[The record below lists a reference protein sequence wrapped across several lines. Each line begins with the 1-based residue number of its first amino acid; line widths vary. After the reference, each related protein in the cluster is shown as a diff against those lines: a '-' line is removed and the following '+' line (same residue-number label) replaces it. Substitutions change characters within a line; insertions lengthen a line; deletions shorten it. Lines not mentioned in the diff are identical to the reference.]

1 MNSKEIAIKF
11 YDAFSVAN
19 IDVLKQLYDKKLI
32 FNDNIFVNLD
42 YNETISMWSSLLV
55 GNKNMSIK
63 YEIKKYSE
71 KYVEVEWIADYL
83 FTSTNRNVKNIIL
96 AKMEIDQGKIIN
108 HTDNFDFYKWS
119 QMAFGITGVLIGWTS
134 FFKNKVRTEAYNKL
148 GLQK

>member
-134 FFKNKVRTEAYNKL
+134 FFKNKVRTETYNKL

>member
-11 YDAFSVAN
+11 YDAFSAAN

-83 FTSTNRNVKNIIL
+83 FTSTNRNIKNIIL

>member
-11 YDAFSVAN
+11 YDAFSAAN

-119 QMAFGITGVLIGWTS
+119 QMAFGITGALIGWTS

>member
-108 HTDNFDFYKWS
+108 HKDNFDFYKWS

>member
-11 YDAFSVAN
+11 YDAFSAAN

>member
-11 YDAFSVAN
+11 YDAFSAAN
-19 IDVLKQLYDKKLI
+19 IEVLKQLYDKKLI

>member
-11 YDAFSVAN
+11 YDAFSAAN
-19 IDVLKQLYDKKLI
+19 IDVLKQLYDKKLRY
-32 FNDNIFVNLD
+32 NDNIFVNLD